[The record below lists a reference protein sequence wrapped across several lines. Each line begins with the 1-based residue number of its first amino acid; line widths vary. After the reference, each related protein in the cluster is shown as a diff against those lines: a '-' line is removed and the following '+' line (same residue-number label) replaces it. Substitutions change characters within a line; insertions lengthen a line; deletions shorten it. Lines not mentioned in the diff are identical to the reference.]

1 MIPIPR
7 TEVYTW
13 RGYRC
18 SYQVYSGS
26 VETPPLLLIH
36 PLGVGLAGWFW
47 ERFCQA
53 WYGQGQQNPIYNPD
67 LLGCGQ
73 SDQPVAA
80 YTPQDWADQLADF
93 THQVIQ
99 RPVVVVAQGATLPIA
114 LKLLLLPK
122 MQGWVRGLVLSG
134 PPGWRLI
141 TTATPAWRQRLLW
154 NLLFSGPVGWG
165 LFRYVR
171 RDQFLRSFSRRQL
184 FGREADI
191 DQGWIDSLGQDA
203 QGERGRYAVYSFLA
217 GFWREDYGAAI
228 SQLTLPT
235 LVLFGAG
242 ASGIDRLSKTDSAH
256 QRLQAYLT
264 HLPQAQG
271 EIMTGRNVLPYESTA
286 EFVMYVSQWIELVLD
301 DRKEPVVKD

>member
-1 MIPIPR
+1 MIPTPR

-18 SYQVYSGS
+18 HYQVYGGS
-26 VETPPLLLIH
+26 AETPPLLLIH

-47 ERFCQA
+47 DRFCQT
-53 WYGQGQQNPIYNPD
+53 WYGQGQQGSIYNPD

-73 SDQPVAA
+73 SDQPAVA
-80 YTPQDWADQLADF
+80 YTPQDWAEQLADF

-99 RPVVVVAQGATLPIA
+99 QPVVVVAQGATLPIA
-114 LKLLLLPK
+114 LKLLHHRS
-122 MQGWVRGLVLSG
+122 MAGWVRGLVLSG

-171 RDQFLRSFSRRQL
+171 RDRFLWSFSRRQL
-184 FGREADI
+184 FGQEADI
-191 DQGWIDSLGQDA
+191 DQGWIHQLGQDA
-203 QGERGRYAVYSFLA
+203 QRARGRYAVYSFLA

-228 SQLTLPT
+228 ANLTLPT

-242 ASGIDRLSKTDSAH
+242 ASGIDRLSKADSAP
-256 QRLQAYLT
+256 QRLEDYLS

-271 EIMTGRNVLPYESTA
+271 GIIPGRNVLPYESTA
-286 EFVMYVSQWIELVLD
+286 EFATQLSEWLTKQRW
-301 DRKEPVVKD
+301 